1 MADGDMVGAGVRVR
15 TVMLDA
21 GEWVI
26 ARVVDPGAQ
35 RGEARLRVT
44 TLHGAVIA
52 YARTPA
58 ELATIV
64 DLAEL
69 RRDRPRERAA
79 IRALKARSTA

>member
-1 MADGDMVGAGVRVR
+1 MRVR

-26 ARVVDPGAQ
+26 ARTFDPAAQ

-52 YARTPA
+52 YVCSPE
-58 ELATIV
+58 ELAEVV

-69 RRDRPRERAA
+69 RPESLSDRT
-79 IRALKARSTA
+79 IRV